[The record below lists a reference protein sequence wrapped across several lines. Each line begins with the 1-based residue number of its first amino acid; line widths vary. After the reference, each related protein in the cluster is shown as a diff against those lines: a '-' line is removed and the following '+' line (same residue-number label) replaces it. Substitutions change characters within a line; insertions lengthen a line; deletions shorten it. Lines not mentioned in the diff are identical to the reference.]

1 MRNATYTDFS
11 DKERSKLRYSPS
23 SLSTHGAAL
32 FISQNYNQRQS
43 SKQKKMTA
51 TTAQVCSGFIFPAS
65 PNCGG
70 PRPPPP
76 PPPPTTIATLP
87 SFISFFSSLLLSST
101 PFYTRTRLVYPAVLH
116 RQSKSHSQ
124 FFFSPSLPLFF
135 SPAFFFS
142 LSLFLSCF
150 PETRSLYLTLYIYIY
165 IYIYISPYFFPFPF
179 AVLPSLFA
187 SLLLLLLFYFSLPSL
202 CVLFIFSR
210 HSSVLTPTLLL
221 TFFFSLRFCC
231 RVSHTVSGHHHTSIP
246 HPHRGRASCVAD
258 RCRDSPCAPH
268 TRTTR
273 RRRCRVRLPT

>member
-43 SKQKKMTA
+43 SKRKKMTA

-65 PNCGG
+65 PNSHSHS
-70 PRPPPP
+70 
-76 PPPPTTIATLP
+76 P
-87 SFISFFSSLLLSST
+87 SFT
-101 PFYTRTRLVYPAVLH
+101 H
-116 RQSKSHSQ
+116 
-124 FFFSPSLPLFF
+124 
-135 SPAFFFS
+135 S
-142 LSLFLSCF
+142 LSLSLS
-150 PETRSLYLTLYIYIY
+150 